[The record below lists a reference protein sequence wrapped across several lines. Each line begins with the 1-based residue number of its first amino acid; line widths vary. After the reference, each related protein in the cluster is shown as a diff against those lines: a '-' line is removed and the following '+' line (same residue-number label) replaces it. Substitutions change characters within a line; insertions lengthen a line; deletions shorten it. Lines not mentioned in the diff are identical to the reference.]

1 MREENESALNVA
13 WLFYLKK
20 KSNFKFNVLSLFVI
34 RERHCGGIAPGF
46 HVIHRNGV
54 TVDNR
59 LENLALVAIG
69 SPAGQLL
76 ASGGRR
82 QNSTQQQRSSSVLGH
97 NDYQQCEDSG
107 HTREHSLYWAAI
119 QQLPADPVEEVSV
132 TLDAAAVTNVNVCFF
147 LATAFRRVGCHKV
160 LQCQRRSHWRWRR
173 HLLLLWMS
181 LSALHQHGT
190 RIERILHLRPMSSEF
205 RVSSHRS
212 RQVSNSPLSFR
223 KPDTVALTVSKKI
236 GPFTRNPVG
245 SAKDLTF
252 WNDRQ
257 SARATNSNKFR
268 PRKKTCFKK
277 NL

>member
-1 MREENESALNVA
+1 M
-13 WLFYLKK
+13 
-20 KSNFKFNVLSLFVI
+20 SLFVI

-132 TLDAAAVTNVNVCFF
+132 TLDAAAVTNVNVDSFSQQHF
-147 LATAFRRVGCHKV
+147 GELGVTRYYNANGEVIDDEDDTLRSGTAAR
-160 LQCQRRSHWRWRR
+160 
-173 HLLLLWMS
+173 
-181 LSALHQHGT
+181 ALEQ
-190 RIERILHLRPMSSEF
+190 RILTNFALG
-205 RVSSHRS
+205 
-212 RQVSNSPLSFR
+212 R
-223 KPDTVALTVSKKI
+223 KLVLKKISKK
-236 GPFTRNPVG
+236 TH
-245 SAKDLTF
+245 
-252 WNDRQ
+252 
-257 SARATNSNKFR
+257 
-268 PRKKTCFKK
+268 KTHETKIFK
-277 NL
+277 